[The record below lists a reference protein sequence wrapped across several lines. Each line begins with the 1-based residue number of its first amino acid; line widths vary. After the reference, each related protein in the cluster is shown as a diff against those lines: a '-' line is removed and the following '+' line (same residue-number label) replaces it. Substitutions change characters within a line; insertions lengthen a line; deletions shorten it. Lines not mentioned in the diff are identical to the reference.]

1 MEPSNVSRRQP
12 LLRALTFPHV
22 GLVLALAQGSVRL
35 LEVVEGLAPAEVHVP
50 ELPRDVASAA
60 VMLGSRR
67 LVGSGACVD

>member
-1 MEPSNVSRRQP
+1 
-12 LLRALTFPHV
+12 V